1 MEKNAQTQKSLT
13 DPEAKLMKFKTGYE
27 VGYNIQT
34 ATNAKHHLIAD
45 YQVSDK
51 PSDHGLLYS
60 AAQEVKEKHPDEI
73 LNAIADKG
81 YRDREDMV
89 RCLESGIIPNVHLAD
104 KEEYFILETPYEPVK
119 VSEVQINSVKAED
132 LKTCLRAGV
141 IPKVYEKVISNVEVV
156 EIEVAVGPAFAPVE
170 FEGVESMVAYAR
182 AGFFV
187 RDLKSNCVF
196 CPLGEK
202 LRFCGSRSGGD
213 CLKTQI

>member
-51 PSDHGLLYS
+51 PSDHGPLYN